1 MDKKFQKYY
10 ALKEISKVKVI
21 DKKSIN
27 TIKYEREL
35 LCHLN
40 HPLIIN
46 LHYSFQDDDNLYFV
60 LDLLTGGDLR
70 YQLGRHPRRFYNEAQ
85 TKFFIACIVE
95 SLIYIHSKNIIH
107 RDIKPEN
114 LIFDEKGYL
123 HVTDFGIAKFSDN
136 RNLNETSGT
145 PGYMAPEVMRG
156 LNHTGSVDYFA
167 VGIIT
172 YELMLGKRPYTGKN
186 RKEIK
191 EQMMMKQIYLDDDSI
206 PMGWSQEAAD
216 FINRLL
222 LRKDTNRLGYY
233 NDYEIKRHPWFHNI
247 NFDDLLEGKI
257 RAPFIPRKN
266 HDNYDKKY
274 CEEVEEI
281 GIETNLRYDNYRN
294 NERYYEIFE
303 GFTFYNVD
311 ESQLL
316 SYHEIY
322 RKPSVKYVKSYSY
335 YNGKENYVIN
345 KSKTINMDYDYK
357 RRMNHNHNIS
367 HKRAPSANN
376 TSIRTIHYSNGNEI
390 TTNRVSNLSQNK
402 SNIKNP
408 HELYIMA
415 SPNRRGRITINND
428 ETNVDNSFRKYANHS
443 FVETNYSNGKT
454 IRRSYSSSNLYNNNY
469 VNVFNLLV
477 NNVNNINNNNIL
489 VNNNNNNSKNK
500 RIYLQSPSQIIP
512 IKYNN
517 SSRSKIPVDN
527 KTMTSSYKNNK
538 YTISNYNN
546 RICNEK
552 TKNSSFSYNE
562 NENNFY
568 SGVKNKDYNNN
579 SFRYSNNLSYKNNS
593 VNNIFK
599 IESIE
604 NDKKNYLIPDKYKN
618 LRRNHSYSYVCYF
631 KQDIPHNSI
640 KKIEPINLK
649 DATISYKK
657 ETIPFNYYSNEK
669 CKVNYNNIKNI
680 EYLNNKNISNSSI
693 YIDKYGMN
701 KEMNKKDVNINTY
714 EGSKN
719 NQVKISNTNDKQ
731 KININIIN
739 NSNKRAPPPISQSKS
754 YKNIEKAINNTHLID
769 KKDNAIINVPK
780 NQKIKEKNNTYKKI
794 PIPFP
799 LNQKIK
805 RKKLVL
811 ENDHN
816 EQNSIKINNSNQ
828 TINNLETKFNYNSYF
843 SLKNEENIKNNKI
856 VNNCFE
862 TINLNQ
868 IEYKIPFDN
877 KENNFNNKEVLCIK
891 PNKNL
896 IPSKINERNFNEY
909 QYLKNFDKYKKI
921 KNNKANDKQKH
932 INYNKKEIYPNM
944 IKKKINDKYHTIEP
958 KNNKIKFKTSSK
970 FEINNYDLNFNI

>member
-500 RIYLQSPSQIIP
+500 RIYLQSPSQMIP
-512 IKYNN
+512 INYNN
-517 SSRSKIPVDN
+517 SNRSKIPVDN

-657 ETIPFNYYSNEK
+657 ETIPINYYSNEK

-680 EYLNNKNISNSSI
+680 EYLN
-693 YIDKYGMN
+693 
-701 KEMNKKDVNINTY
+701 
-714 EGSKN
+714 
-719 NQVKISNTNDKQ
+719 
-731 KININIIN
+731 II
-739 NSNKRAPPPISQSKS
+739 
-754 YKNIEKAINNTHLID
+754 
-769 KKDNAIINVPK
+769 
-780 NQKIKEKNNTYKKI
+780 
-794 PIPFP
+794 
-799 LNQKIK
+799 
-805 RKKLVL
+805 L
-811 ENDHN
+811 E
-816 EQNSIKINNSNQ
+816 
-828 TINNLETKFNYNSYF
+828 
-843 SLKNEENIKNNKI
+843 
-856 VNNCFE
+856 
-862 TINLNQ
+862 
-868 IEYKIPFDN
+868 
-877 KENNFNNKEVLCIK
+877 
-891 PNKNL
+891 
-896 IPSKINERNFNEY
+896 
-909 QYLKNFDKYKKI
+909 
-921 KNNKANDKQKH
+921 
-932 INYNKKEIYPNM
+932 
-944 IKKKINDKYHTIEP
+944 
-958 KNNKIKFKTSSK
+958 
-970 FEINNYDLNFNI
+970 